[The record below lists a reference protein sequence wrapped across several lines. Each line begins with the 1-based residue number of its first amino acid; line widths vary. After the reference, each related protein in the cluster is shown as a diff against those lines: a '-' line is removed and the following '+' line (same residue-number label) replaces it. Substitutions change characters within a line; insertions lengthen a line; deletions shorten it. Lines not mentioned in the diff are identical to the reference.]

1 MAVENPGRSVKKNG
15 GFQYGKIIDSDGDFW
30 SQSPC
35 ATHVDHMGKSW
46 TQRRIFQLPKVWDLR
61 QPLQLARP
69 VRVPNLNLG
78 IYRCNT
84 KPGPNMGDLYD
95 IHNVICLNFRY
106 DIIHINSLQF
116 HFFWDEHSN
125 LIYTK
130 NRFGHRKETGT
141 TQNLKSNCLSPNIAA
156 LVP

>member
-1 MAVENPGRSVKKNG
+1 MGKSSTQMVIFDHNPHVLPMWIIWENHGLNG
-15 GFQYGKIIDSDGDFW
+15 GFSSFRRCGTWDNL
-30 SQSPC
+30 C
-35 ATHVDHMGKSW
+35 SW
-46 TQRRIFQLPKVWDLR
+46 RDRSGFRTWTW
-61 QPLQLARP
+61 
-69 VRVPNLNLG
+69 G

-95 IHNVICLNFRY
+95 IHNVICLNFWY